1 MERRPRPNVDG
12 RALGALLLFVALS
25 VLWTWPLGSQLASR
39 IAHDAGDPVLNTYLI
54 GWNAATV
61 PFRPGWWDPPFFFP
75 MRGALALSEHL
86 AGLAIFTTPIQLL
99 GGNAVLAYNL
109 SLLASYALS
118 AWFAYLLVQ
127 RLTGCRAAAV
137 CAGLAFGFAPV
148 RAGQLP
154 HLQMLT
160 SQWLPLL
167 LLGMHAY
174 LDDGRRRWL
183 AVTAAAW
190 LLNGLSN
197 GYYLIFTP
205 VLLALWLAW
214 FPRWTC
220 DPRRSLT
227 LVATWA
233 LASLPFVPLLLK
245 YREVHTALGLTRGAT
260 EIHKYSGG
268 LASFLNPPPML
279 AFWPPRDV
287 LVNEAFLF
295 PGVTVVVVVLV
306 AAVACLTRGTFR
318 SALRRRSPFL
328 FYAAAAVLMA
338 ALTLGPGG
346 EGDGVSRAIRPY
358 FWLTFLPGFDAVR
371 VPVRFA
377 MLGALCGAIAAGLGL
392 ASLLPSRRVLRAAVA
407 AAVGVGLFVDG
418 FMDPMPLVPPPG
430 RQLFGNVPANAAVLE
445 VPADDVAVS
454 VNAMY
459 RALFHGHPL
468 VNGYSGYI
476 PPHHDILGQS
486 LRRGDPS
493 GVLELARG
501 RPLVILVSDRFDP
514 ARDFRDLVES
524 LPGVTHLGTGSGGAM
539 YLLPAAPRRRLDVT
553 GTPMAAVATRY
564 AREHVV
570 FDLGATRTVRT
581 IEFPLR
587 RNYPEL
593 GARIAIEAS
602 QDAATWSMVWLDWT
616 AGPAIAAALE
626 DPRVLPVRI
635 LLPDIQAR
643 YLRIHPVPE
652 WMERGLR
659 VLTF

>member
-1 MERRPRPNVDG
+1 MRRVSSSRSL
-12 RALGALLLFVALS
+12 AALLLYVALS
-25 VLWTWPLGSQLASR
+25 VVWTWPLGAQLASR

-54 GWNAATV
+54 GWNAATL
-61 PFRPGWWDPPFFFP
+61 PFGPGWWDPPFFFP

-99 GGNAVLAYNL
+99 GGNAVLAYNF
-109 SLLASYALS
+109 SLLASFALS
-118 AWFAYLLVQ
+118 AWLAYLLVH
-127 RLTGCRAAAV
+127 RLTGCWSAAI
-137 CAGLAFGFAPV
+137 CAGLAYGFAPV

-174 LDDGRRRWL
+174 LEEGRRRWL
-183 AVTAAAW
+183 VLMGAAW

-205 VLLALWLAW
+205 VLVALWLAW
-214 FPRWTC
+214 FPRWRR
-220 DPRRSLT
+220 DPRRALT
-227 LVATWA
+227 LAAAWA
-233 LASLPFVPLLLK
+233 MSSLPFVPLLLK

-260 EIHKYSGG
+260 EIQKYSGS

-279 AFWPPRDV
+279 AVWPPRDV
-287 LVNEAFLF
+287 LANEAFLF
-295 PGVTVVVVVLV
+295 PGVTVILVVTAAAIACV
-306 AAVACLTRGTFR
+306 ARGTIR
-318 SALRRRSPFL
+318 TAARRRSPLL
-328 FYAAAAVLMA
+328 FYAVAAVLMA

-346 EGDGVSRAIRPY
+346 EGDGASRLIRPY
-358 FWLTFLPGFDAVR
+358 FWLTLLPGFDAVR

-377 MLGALCGAIAAGLGL
+377 MLSALCAAVAAGLGL
-392 ASLLPSRRVLRAAVA
+392 ASLLPSRRSLRAVA
-407 AAVGVGLFVDG
+407 ASAVAAGLFVDG

-430 RQLFGNVPANAAVLE
+430 RQLFENVPANAAVLE

-459 RALFHGHPL
+459 RALFHGRPL

-476 PPHHDILGQS
+476 PPHYDILGQS

-493 GVLELARG
+493 GVMELTRG
-501 RPLVILVSDRFDP
+501 RPLVILINDRFDP

-539 YLLPAAPRRRLDVT
+539 YLLPAAPRQRVDVT
-553 GTPMAAVATRY
+553 GTPVAAIATRHP
-564 AREHVV
+564 RKHVV

-593 GARIAIEAS
+593 GERIAVEAS
-602 QDAATWSMVWLDWT
+602 IDAETWSMVWLDWT
-616 AGPAIAAALE
+616 AGRAIAAALE

-635 LLPDIQAR
+635 LLPDIRAR

-652 WMERGLR
+652 WMENELKI
-659 VLTF
+659 LEP